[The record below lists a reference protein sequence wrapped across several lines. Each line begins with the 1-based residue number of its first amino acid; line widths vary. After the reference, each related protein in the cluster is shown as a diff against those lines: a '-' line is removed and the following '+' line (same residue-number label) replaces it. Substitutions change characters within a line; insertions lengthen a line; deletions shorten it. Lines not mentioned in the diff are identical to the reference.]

1 MRQIQISYTEGA
13 RREWFQL
20 THAQKDQV
28 RRLVA
33 ALKLS
38 PQAGWFYR
46 KDDRG
51 RALFIVSASD
61 THLVYN
67 IQYIQQGDL
76 IVIVTI
82 LTFPLP
88 SIHDFEERSE

>member
-1 MRQIQISYTEGA
+1 MRQTQINYTEA
-13 RREWFQL
+13 AWHEWSQL

-51 RALFIVSASD
+51 RVLFIVSASD

-67 IQYIQQGDL
+67 IQHIQQ
-76 IVIVTI
+76 VI
-82 LTFPLP
+82 
-88 SIHDFEERSE
+88 